1 MASRT
6 VKSSSKK
13 SLASGNWCASP
24 VAAFAHQRAR
34 EGGVRIRRW
43 RYRATGNGT
52 TPRTLILCTSTGAM
66 ASTTLW
72 HLDGG
77 PHTAVY
83 ITTARRPSTGAVA
96 CLAGHRVRLHHDA
109 PSGQWSHSSRLWVVR
124 TDVRR
129 VTSPVSAAS
138 GPADT
143 PSAVGGHTTV
153 DHPCDRR
160 RVLAR
165 HGGPSLTP
173 PHASGVV
180 PGRPARQAAPCLRCG
195 PCARGARL
203 GAGPCTA
210 TGQTSPG
217 SHPAIAALRRGESAA
232 AAWGSLGGGGIPG
245 GSPLKHRV
253 CDTMQRGASQTRAVW
268 AQG

>member
-34 EGGVRIRRW
+34 EGGVRIRQW

-52 TPRTLILCTSTGAM
+52 TSRTLILCTSTGVM

-124 TDVRR
+124 TDGRR

-153 DHPCDRR
+153 GHTTVDHPCDRR
-160 RVLAR
+160 RALAR

-173 PHASGVV
+173 PHAS
-180 PGRPARQAAPCLRCG
+180 
-195 PCARGARL
+195 
-203 GAGPCTA
+203 
-210 TGQTSPG
+210 
-217 SHPAIAALRRGESAA
+217 ES
-232 AAWGSLGGGGIPG
+232 SLGGQPG
-245 GSPLKHRV
+245 KQRRV
-253 CDTMQRGASQTRAVW
+253 FDAGLGPQRCRCASAFPPARAPQSVASGRSHQTR
-268 AQG
+268 

>member
-6 VKSSSKK
+6 VKSSPKK

-24 VAAFAHQRAR
+24 VAAFPHQRAR

-83 ITTARRPSTGAVA
+83 ITTARRQSTGAVA

-124 TDVRR
+124 TDGRR

-160 RVLAR
+160 RALAR
-165 HGGPSLTP
+165 HE
-173 PHASGVV
+173 V
-180 PGRPARQAAPCLRCG
+180 PLS
-195 PCARGARL
+195 RL
-203 GAGPCTA
+203 PT
-210 TGQTSPG
+210 
-217 SHPAIAALRRGESAA
+217 RRES
-232 AAWGSLGGGGIPG
+232 SLGGQPG
-245 GSPLKHRV
+245 KQRRV
-253 CDTMQRGASQTRAVW
+253 FDAGLAPEVHDWELARAQQPGKRLWAHTQPSLRFGEGNQLRRRGDV
-268 AQG
+268 